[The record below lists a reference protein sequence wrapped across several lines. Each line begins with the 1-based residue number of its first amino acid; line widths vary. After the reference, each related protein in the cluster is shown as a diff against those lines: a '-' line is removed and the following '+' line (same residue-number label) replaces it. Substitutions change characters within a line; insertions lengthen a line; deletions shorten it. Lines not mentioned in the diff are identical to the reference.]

1 MTAQTFK
8 KEFYDRVQALKTTTL
23 YIDKK
28 WSDSQGSNS
37 STGLKK
43 CEPKKWGR
51 WVMFGWWPDIVDA
64 GVMFQGDL
72 RWVFKTGS
80 IRSRNNIRFQS
91 FPLNCLVVQR
101 TLDLCRLMKMC
112 H

>member
-64 GVMFQGDL
+64 GVMLG
-72 RWVFKTGS
+72 G
-80 IRSRNNIRFQS
+80 I
-91 FPLNCLVVQR
+91 
-101 TLDLCRLMKMC
+101 
-112 H
+112 

>member
-1 MTAQTFK
+1 MKTMTAQTFK

-64 GVMFQGDL
+64 GVMLG
-72 RWVFKTGS
+72 G
-80 IRSRNNIRFQS
+80 I
-91 FPLNCLVVQR
+91 
-101 TLDLCRLMKMC
+101 
-112 H
+112 